1 MSMGKYREMGRERIG
16 RYAQET
22 RQLACG
28 EAVRVTANEQA
39 KDLKPCALAES
50 SEGAEAQ
57 FCSHKSRLMEAK
69 SDVKP
74 DFISMLLELPFDW
87 RLSRC
92 HDRRMKLD
100 DAAAHLEAL
109 GNPTRLKIYRAL
121 VRAGDAGMPVGRLQ
135 DKLKIAPSTLSHH
148 IKTLVTA
155 GLISQVREATTLT
168 CHANY
173 DVMRG
178 LVDFLVAE
186 CCADAAECKDTS
198 AAA

>member
-1 MSMGKYREMGRERIG
+1 MFTGVNPTHPSLPPHYFDD
-16 RYAQET
+16 T
-22 RQLACG
+22 RNT
-28 EAVRVTANEQA
+28 VDN
-39 KDLKPCALAES
+39 
-50 SEGAEAQ
+50 
-57 FCSHKSRLMEAK
+57 
-69 SDVKP
+69 
-74 DFISMLLELPFDW
+74 
-87 RLSRC
+87 
-92 HDRRMKLD
+92 DRFVEDNVCMKLD
-100 DAAAHLEAL
+100 VVAAQLEAL

-121 VRAGDAGMPVGRLQ
+121 VRAGDAGLPVGRLQ

-178 LVDFLVAE
+178 LVNFLVAE
-186 CCADAAECKDTS
+186 CCADAAECKDAS